1 MHIKVTINIYIG
13 AICIAAIATGVDD
26 GSVERSIIKS
36 TSDYFID
43 ISKMTTSES
52 YLLLRSLAIDVLI
65 DYDGN
70 IYIPQIFYKFTLI
83 FHIGI
88 HDYNNVKLLAQ
99 RPARIQATWL
109 GYAGST
115 GFGRNTATKSAQQP
129 IEYLIGDRY
138 VVPPDLKFS
147 QFYNENIVYLP
158 YTYQPQDER
167 QGLLLNEIV
176 KHEKDSIPVIT
187 DRKRIYSNEQKI
199 LYRKKLIEQYSHNY
213 NFTDPLINIVSL
225 SKKFW
230 LVNLTRQA
238 KIVPS
243 NFIDW
248 LHLLV
253 EFKNSILVLMA
264 ENANVI
270 SGTLFLAS

>member
-1 MHIKVTINIYIG
+1 MTVIHIY
-13 AICIAAIATGVDD
+13 
-26 GSVERSIIKS
+26 
-36 TSDYFID
+36 TS
-43 ISKMTTSES
+43 
-52 YLLLRSLAIDVLI
+52 
-65 DYDGN
+65 N
-70 IYIPQIFYKFTLI
+70 IFYKFTLI
-83 FHIGI
+83 FQIGI

-115 GFGRNTATKSAQQP
+115 GFGRNTATISAQQP
-129 IEYLIGDRY
+129 LEYLIGHRY
-138 VVPPDLKFS
+138 VLTPDLKFS
-147 QFYNENIVYLP
+147 LFYNENIVYLP

-176 KHEKDSIPVIT
+176 KHEKDSIPVVT
-187 DRKRIYSNEQKI
+187 DRKRIYSNEQRI
-199 LYRKKLIEQYSHNY
+199 LYRKNLIEQYSHNY
-213 NFTDPLINIVSL
+213 NFTDPLINIDSL

-270 SGTLFLAS
+270 SGTFFLAI